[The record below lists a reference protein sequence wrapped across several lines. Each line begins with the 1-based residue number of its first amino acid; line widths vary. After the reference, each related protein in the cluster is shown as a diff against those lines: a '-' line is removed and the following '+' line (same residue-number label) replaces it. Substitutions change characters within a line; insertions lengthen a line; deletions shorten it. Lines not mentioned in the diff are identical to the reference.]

1 MGPENICA
9 RVPLHFHENHHQQEN
24 VARIGTHISTDLNL
38 IWNFRFRSANQIQRY
53 NTTRFRNLSMEFIR
67 HLFGSQ
73 PLLALFVTIALGY
86 LVGKIKIGSFVLG
99 GIAGTLL
106 VGVIIGQL
114 DVNID
119 SGIKNIFFALF
130 IYAVGFQGGPQFFH
144 ALNRRSLNQLASSF
158 IMCLTGLLCVLAAAW
173 MFGLDRGMAA
183 GLAAG
188 GLTQS
193 AILGTAGDA
202 IAKLGLSPELVK
214 TMQTNVAVGYAVCYI
229 FGSLGPII
237 MVSWFLPMIM
247 KWDIRKEAVNLAKAM
262 SGGRTE
268 LDPGQFNAVRDIATR
283 VYEVAANSKAVG
295 KTALTLDKELSDAA
309 VEAVFRN
316 DTSIDLTDATL
327 IQAGDRIAVTG
338 KVDVMKTAGDL
349 FGKEVAA
356 PDGLALVEENREIIL
371 TNRALGGRA
380 VDEIHDHVNIETRH
394 GVFLTAVKR
403 MGRDLPLLSKLQ
415 LKTGDEL
422 HFTGSPVDLDRVQA
436 KIGYKITAAAVTDFI
451 FFGIGMLVGILIG
464 MIEFKLWGVPIS
476 IGSGGGCLL
485 SGLLFGWMR
494 SVHPKFAAL
503 PVGASNFLRDFG
515 LAVFVGVVGI
525 GAGPQALIAIR
536 QYGLTLFFLGVAV
549 TLIPQVV
556 TFFFSYYVLRI
567 QNPIEALACV
577 AGGRSANPAF
587 AALLAKAGNATP
599 VVSFTV
605 TYAVANVFLTLWG
618 PVIVGVITKNAVL

>member
-1 MGPENICA
+1 
-9 RVPLHFHENHHQQEN
+9 
-24 VARIGTHISTDLNL
+24 
-38 IWNFRFRSANQIQRY
+38 
-53 NTTRFRNLSMEFIR
+53 MEFVR
-67 HLFGSQ
+67 HLFTGQS
-73 PLLALFVTIALGY
+73 LIALFVTIALGY
-86 LVGKIKIGSFVLG
+86 FVGKFKVGTFVLG

-106 VGVIIGQL
+106 VGVVIGQL
-114 DVNID
+114 GVNID
-119 SGIKNIFFALF
+119 PGIETIFFALF

-144 ALNRRSLNQLASSF
+144 ALNLRSLNQLASAF
-158 IMCLTGLLCVLAAAW
+158 VMCFTGLLCVLGAAW

-202 IAKLGLSPELVK
+202 IAKLGLSAQLTK

-237 MVSWFLPMIM
+237 MVTWFFPWVM
-247 KWDIRKEAVNLAKAM
+247 KWDIRKEAVELAQ
-262 SGGRTE
+262 GLTGRAE
-268 LDPGQFNAVRDIATR
+268 LEPGQFEAVNDIITR
-283 VYEVAANSKAVG
+283 VYQVTRDRKAIG
-295 KTALTLDKELSDAA
+295 RTPLELDRQLSDAA
-309 VEAVFRN
+309 VEAIYR
-316 DTSIDLTDATL
+316 DGKSIDFDDSTVIQLGDAV
-327 IQAGDRIAVTG
+327 AVTG
-338 KVDVMKTAGDL
+338 KLGAVQASNAVLGDEIVAPAG
-349 FGKEVAA
+349 FTV
-356 PDGLALVEENREIIL
+356 VEESREIIL
-371 TNRALGGRA
+371 TNRGLSGRGIG
-380 VDEIHDHVNIETRH
+380 EIHDHANVDTRH

-422 HFTGSPVDLDRVQA
+422 HFTGSTADLDRVQP
-436 KIGYKITAAAVTDFI
+436 KIGYKITAAAATDFI
-451 FFGIGMLVGILIG
+451 FFGIGMVVGILIG
-464 MIEFKLWGVPIS
+464 MVSFKIWGVPIS

-485 SGLLFGWMR
+485 SGLLFGWLR
-494 SVHPKFAAL
+494 SVHPRFAAL
-503 PVGASNFLRDFG
+503 PIGASTFLRDFG

-525 GAGPQALIAIR
+525 GAGPHALVAIE
-536 QYGLTLFFLGVAV
+536 QSGLTLLFLGVGV
-549 TLIPQVV
+549 TLIPQII
-556 TFFFSYYVLRI
+556 TFFFSYFVLRI

-618 PVIVGVITKNAVL
+618 PVIVGIVTTNAGP

>member
-1 MGPENICA
+1 MNL
-9 RVPLHFHENHHQQEN
+9 LHRLVTAE
-24 VARIGTHISTDLNL
+24 
-38 IWNFRFRSANQIQRY
+38 
-53 NTTRFRNLSMEFIR
+53 
-67 HLFGSQ
+67 

-114 DVNID
+114 GVNID
-119 SGIKNIFFALF
+119 SGIKGVFFALF
-130 IYAVGFQGGPQFFH
+130 IYAVGYQGGPQFFH
-144 ALNRRSLNQLASSF
+144 ALNRRSLNQLASAF
-158 IMCLTGLLCVLAAAW
+158 VMCFVGLLCVLTAAW

-193 AILGTAGDA
+193 AIIGTAGDA
-202 IAKLGLSPELVK
+202 IGKLGLSPELMK

-237 MVSWFLPMIM
+237 MVSWFLPLIM
-247 KWDIRKEAVNLAKAM
+247 KWNVRQEAVKLANLL
-262 SGGRTE
+262 SGGHGE
-268 LDPGQFNAVRDIATR
+268 LDPGQFNAAQQISTRIYEIA
-283 VYEVAANSKAVG
+283 AGSKAAG
-295 KTALTLDKELSDAA
+295 LTALAVDRKLSDAS
-309 VEAVFRN
+309 VEAIYREGK
-316 DTSIDLTDATL
+316 TLDLTDTTT
-327 IQAGDRIAVTG
+327 IQLGDRVAITGAVC
-338 KVDVMKTAGDL
+338 VMQTACSL
-349 FGKEVAA
+349 FGREITAA
-356 PDGLALVEENREIIL
+356 NGLLLVQENREIIL
-371 TNRALGGRA
+371 TNRALNNR
-380 VDEIHDHVNIETRH
+380 EIGEIREHTKVETRH

-403 MGRDLPLLSKLQ
+403 MGLDLPVLGKLQ
-415 LKTGDEL
+415 LKRGDEL
-422 HFTGSPVDLDRVQA
+422 HFTGSPADLNRVQS

-451 FFGIGMLVGILIG
+451 FFGIGMLIGLLLGLIQFKIWGI
-464 MIEFKLWGVPIS
+464 PIS

-485 SGLLFGWMR
+485 SGLFFGWLR
-494 SVHPKFAAL
+494 SVHPNFAAL
-503 PVGASNFLRDFG
+503 PIGASNFLRDFG
-515 LAVFVGVVGI
+515 LAVFVGIVGI
-525 GAGPQALIAIR
+525 SAGPQALVAIE

-549 TLIPQVV
+549 TLIPQVI

-618 PVIVGVITKNAVL
+618 PLIVGIITKNAS

>member
-1 MGPENICA
+1 MNL
-9 RVPLHFHENHHQQEN
+9 LHRLVTAE
-24 VARIGTHISTDLNL
+24 
-38 IWNFRFRSANQIQRY
+38 
-53 NTTRFRNLSMEFIR
+53 
-67 HLFGSQ
+67 

-114 DVNID
+114 GVNID
-119 SGIKNIFFALF
+119 SGIKGVFFALF
-130 IYAVGFQGGPQFFH
+130 IYAVGYQGGPQFFH
-144 ALNRRSLNQLASSF
+144 ALNRRSLNQLASAF
-158 IMCLTGLLCVLAAAW
+158 VMCFVGLLCVLTAAW

-193 AILGTAGDA
+193 AIIGTAGDA
-202 IAKLGLSPELVK
+202 IGRLGLSPELMK

-237 MVSWFLPMIM
+237 MVSWFLPLIM
-247 KWDIRKEAVNLAKAM
+247 KWNVRQEAVKLANLL
-262 SGGRTE
+262 SGGHGE
-268 LDPGQFNAVRDIATR
+268 LDPGQFNAAQQISTRIYEIA
-283 VYEVAANSKAVG
+283 AGSKAAG
-295 KTALTLDKELSDAA
+295 LTALAVDRKLSDAS
-309 VEAVFRN
+309 VEAIYREGK
-316 DTSIDLTDATL
+316 TLDLTDTTT
-327 IQAGDRIAVTG
+327 IQLGDRVAITGAVC
-338 KVDVMKTAGDL
+338 VMQTACSL
-349 FGKEVAA
+349 FGREITAA
-356 PDGLALVEENREIIL
+356 NGLLLVQENREIIL
-371 TNRALGGRA
+371 TNRALNNR
-380 VDEIHDHVNIETRH
+380 EIGEIREHTKVETRH

-403 MGRDLPLLSKLQ
+403 MGLDLPVLDKLQ
-415 LKTGDEL
+415 LKRGDEL
-422 HFTGSPVDLDRVQA
+422 HFTGSPADLNRVQS

-451 FFGIGMLVGILIG
+451 FFGIGMLIGLLLGLIQFKIWGI
-464 MIEFKLWGVPIS
+464 PIS

-485 SGLLFGWMR
+485 SGLFFGWLR
-494 SVHPKFAAL
+494 SVHPNFAAL
-503 PVGASNFLRDFG
+503 PIGASNFLRDFG
-515 LAVFVGVVGI
+515 LAVFVGIVGI
-525 GAGPQALIAIR
+525 SAGPQALVAIE

-549 TLIPQVV
+549 TLIPQVI

-618 PVIVGVITKNAVL
+618 PLIVGIITKNAS

>member
-1 MGPENICA
+1 MN
-9 RVPLHFHENHHQQEN
+9 VLHRLVTAE
-24 VARIGTHISTDLNL
+24 
-38 IWNFRFRSANQIQRY
+38 
-53 NTTRFRNLSMEFIR
+53 
-67 HLFGSQ
+67 

-114 DVNID
+114 GVNID
-119 SGIKNIFFALF
+119 GGIKNIFFALF
-130 IYAVGFQGGPQFFH
+130 IYAVGYQGGPQFFH
-144 ALNRRSLNQLASSF
+144 ALNRRSLNQLASAF
-158 IMCLTGLLCVLAAAW
+158 VMCFVGLLCVLAAAW

-193 AILGTAGDA
+193 AIIGTAGDA
-202 IAKLGLSPELVK
+202 IGKLGLSPELMK

-229 FGSLGPII
+229 FGSLGPIV
-237 MVSWFLPMIM
+237 MVSWFLPLIM
-247 KWDIRKEAVNLAKAM
+247 KWNIRQEAVKLANLL
-262 SGGRTE
+262 SGGHGE
-268 LDPGQFNAVRDIATR
+268 LDPGQFNAAQQISTRIYQIA
-283 VYEVAANSKAVG
+283 NGSKACG
-295 KTALTLDKELSDAA
+295 KTALSIDQEFSNAS
-309 VEAVFRN
+309 VEAVYREGK
-316 DTSIDLTDATL
+316 TLDLTDATVL
-327 IQAGDRIAVTG
+327 QARDRVAITG
-338 KVDVMKTAGDL
+338 VIGVMQSACSLLGR
-349 FGKEVAA
+349 EIPAA
-356 PDGLALVEENREIIL
+356 NGLLLVQENREIIL
-371 TNRALGGRA
+371 TNRALNNRQVG
-380 VDEIHDHVNIETRH
+380 EIREHAKVETRH

-403 MGRDLPLLSKLQ
+403 MGLDLPVLDKLE
-415 LKTGDEL
+415 LKRGDEL
-422 HFTGSPVDLDRVQA
+422 HFTGSPTDLNRVQS

-451 FFGIGMLVGILIG
+451 FFGIGMLIG
-464 MIEFKLWGVPIS
+464 MLLGLIQFKIWGIPIS

-485 SGLLFGWMR
+485 AGLLFGWLR
-494 SVHPKFAAL
+494 SVHPRFAAL

-515 LAVFVGVVGI
+515 LAVFVGIVGI
-525 GAGPQALIAIR
+525 SAGPQALVAIQ

-549 TLIPQVV
+549 TLIPQII

-618 PVIVGVITKNAVL
+618 PLIVGIITKNAS